1 MERVHYKIL
10 LVLFLLYGFALTPLG
25 LYKKPVEQVH
35 SGYYS
40 VGKFDPGDDAGYYA
54 YLRSGFIDGDFD
66 FFDEK
71 RYWHF
76 DEVTETGYV
85 ANYWPMGAALF
96 WSPFFLAG
104 HGLASFYNAMDY
116 PVPLD
121 GHSFPYQA
129 LTFLGSSIEGFAAL
143 FLCYALTRRLY
154 SARAALAASAFAFMA
169 TCLPYFVFVRNRMSH
184 STDVLASLIFLYFYL
199 KYRESKS
206 KPWSFF
212 VLWGAIGGLLILVR
226 YINVFYLIIPL
237 WLIVETA
244 LDKEAF
250 RKKKL
255 IVFGKFFAGGIAL
268 VVVFSPQL
276 AAWNSLHGVLS
287 SLNPHTVVV
296 KFSLFSVLDSYKDFL
311 FGGNQG
317 LFFFEPIW
325 ALGLVGL
332 VFIFIRDRSFAGP
345 CLAASFLFTVA
356 PVVVGHDGSFGQRY
370 LLPAL
375 PLLAIGLAELFERAH
390 RFQGIV
396 WIAGAAASA
405 WIFILIAHYKTIFE
419 HNIPDYIS
427 QTFKNIPSL
436 FESGEFFRPTTLPH
450 YLSTGNYA
458 LDDYRDV
465 FFLLIIPTLQILIP
479 IVLTFAF
486 FRLREGI
493 SFFKKAKGY
502 IVPTATVT
510 LLAIST
516 AATIFIELS
525 HPPLPAEIKSERHR
539 ISAAS
544 NFLKTFPN
552 TKKMYTELKKSEKFS
567 GNEDAHLALRG
578 DAFFIRKE
586 FEPARKFYALAV
598 ANNPRSYAA
607 LQLERADFLA
617 GKIDL
622 DLVSLL
628 NQLKSG
634 KSSDEINRLLGIYY
648 LDSLKQP
655 VEAMKYFKSS
665 LETNPEQA
673 HKKGIEAALSQYG
686 KQWWRLTSRGQRMDS
701 LPGLY
706 FHMLNT
712 EINRAR
718 LNFIQIDQPF

>member
-35 SGYYS
+35 PGYYS
-40 VGKFDPGDDAGYYA
+40 VGKIDPGDDAGYYA

-76 DEVTETGYV
+76 DAVTERGYV

-121 GHSFPYQA
+121 GHSFTYQA
-129 LTFLGSSIEGFAAL
+129 LIFLGSSIEGFVAL

-154 SARAALAASAFAFMA
+154 SARAALAASVFAFTA

-184 STDVLASLIFLYFYL
+184 STDVLAGLIFFYFYL

-212 VLWGAIGGLLILVR
+212 ILWGAIGGLLILVR

-244 LDKEAF
+244 LDKEASLN
-250 RKKKL
+250 KKL
-255 IVFGKFFAGGIAL
+255 AVFGKFFAGGMSLA
-268 VVVFSPQL
+268 VVFSPQL
-276 AAWNSLHGVLS
+276 AAWNSLHGVFS

-296 KFSLFSVLDSYKDFL
+296 KLSLFSVLGSYKDFL

-332 VFIFIRDRSFAGP
+332 IFIFFRDRRFAGP
-345 CLAASFLFTVA
+345 CLAAAFLFTVA

-375 PLLAIGLAELFERAH
+375 PLLVIGLAEIFERAR

-419 HNIPDYIS
+419 HTVPDYIS
-427 QTFKNIPSL
+427 QTFKNVPSL
-436 FESGEFFRPTTLPH
+436 FESGELFRPTTLPH
-450 YLSTGNYA
+450 YLLTGNYA
-458 LDDYRDV
+458 LDDYRDF
-465 FFLLIIPTLQILIP
+465 FFLLIFPTLQILIP

-486 FRLREGI
+486 FRLREGTTLL
-493 SFFKKAKGY
+493 KKMKGY
-502 IVPTATVT
+502 IVLTATVA
-510 LLAIST
+510 LLAITT
-516 AATIFIELS
+516 AATIFIEFR
-525 HPPLPAEIKSERHR
+525 HPPLSVEVKSERHR

-544 NFLKTFPN
+544 KFLKKFPN
-552 TKKMYTELKKSEKFS
+552 PKEMYTELKKAERFS
-567 GNEDAHLALRG
+567 GKEDANLAMRG

-586 FEPARKFYALAV
+586 FEPARNFYALAV
-598 ANNPRSYAA
+598 ANNPLSYAA
-607 LQLERADFLA
+607 LQLERTDFLT
-617 GKIDL
+617 GRIDL
-622 DLVSLL
+622 DLSSLL
-628 NQLKSG
+628 NELKSG
-634 KSSDEINRLLGIYY
+634 KYDDKINRLLGIYY
-648 LDSLKQP
+648 LDALKHP
-655 VEAMKYFKSS
+655 VEAMRYFKSS

-673 HKKGIEAALSQYG
+673 HKKGMESALSQYE
-686 KQWWRLTSRGQRMDS
+686 KQWRRLTMRGQRMDS

>member
-1 MERVHYKIL
+1 MEEVH
-10 LVLFLLYGFALTPLG
+10 P
-25 LYKKPVEQVH
+25 
-35 SGYYS
+35 GYYS
-40 VGKFDPGDDAGYYA
+40 AGKFDPGDDAGYYA

-76 DEVTETGYV
+76 DAVTETGYV
-85 ANYWPMGAALF
+85 ANYWPMGPALF

-104 HGLASFYNAMDY
+104 HGLAAVYNAMDY

-121 GHSFPYQA
+121 GHSFPYQT

-154 SARAALAASAFAFMA
+154 SARAALAASVFAFTA

-184 STDVLASLIFLYFYL
+184 STDVLACLIFFYFYL
-199 KYRESKS
+199 KYRESES

-212 VLWGAIGGLLILVR
+212 VLWGALGGLLIMVR
-226 YINVFYLIIPL
+226 YINVFYLIIPF

-244 LDKEAF
+244 LDKEASPK
-250 RKKKL
+250 RKR

-268 VVVFSPQL
+268 AVVFAPQL

-287 SLNPHTVVV
+287 SLNPYTVVV
-296 KFSLFSVLDSYKDFL
+296 RPSLFSVLGSYKDFL

-332 VFIFIRDRSFAGP
+332 VFVFLRDRRFAGP
-345 CLAASFLFTVA
+345 CLAAAFLFTVA

-375 PLLAIGLAELFERAH
+375 PLLAIGLAEVVERAR

-396 WIAGAAASA
+396 WVAGAAASA
-405 WIFILIAHYKTIFE
+405 WIFLLIAHYKTVFE
-419 HNIPDYIS
+419 HNVPDYIS
-427 QTFKNIPSL
+427 QTFKNVPSL

-450 YLSTGNYA
+450 YLSTGNYG

-465 FFLLIIPTLQILIP
+465 FFLLIFPTLQILVP
-479 IVLTFAF
+479 IVLTLAV
-486 FRLREGI
+486 FRLREGTPL
-493 SFFKKAKGY
+493 FKKAKGY
-502 IVPTATVT
+502 VVPAAAAA
-510 LLAIST
+510 LLAISA
-516 AATIFIELS
+516 AATIFIAVR
-525 HPPLPAEIKSERHR
+525 HPPLPVEVKSERHR
-539 ISAAS
+539 ISAAGK
-544 NFLKTFPN
+544 FLKAFPN
-552 TKKMYTELKKSEKFS
+552 PKKMDAELKRAERFS

-578 DAFFIRKE
+578 DAFFIRRE

-598 ANNPRSYAA
+598 AKNPRSYAA

-617 GKIDL
+617 GRIDL
-622 DLVSLL
+622 DPASLL
-628 NQLKSG
+628 NELKSG
-634 KSSDEINRLLGIYY
+634 KSGDEINRRLGIYY
-648 LDSLKQP
+648 LDALKQP

-673 HKKGIEAALSQYG
+673 HKKGMESALSQYG
-686 KQWWRLTSRGQRMDS
+686 KQWRRLTSRGQDPDS

-712 EINRAR
+712 EVNRAR
-718 LNFIQIDQPF
+718 LNFVQIDQPF